1 MQSKD
6 ELVLEQAKNLALT
19 ISLFNSKYDQLL
31 GEFNQKLSNV
41 YLQLNETQS
50 KTNEDLKFISEQVVF
65 ESTFTETKN
74 KLDYYIKSI
83 EENFNNYSLNHEHP
97 YSLDIHAHDDV
108 YAFVGHTHDYVSTD
122 IHQSNIDSIESN
134 IDSYITNNEQ
144 FLKYLSNIVQENYTE
159 LLQSLDNSNKNLDE
173 ISSKLAKGIDDV
185 EFKVDTLKSNIKKD
199 INDITKII
207 DNVKQNIEKASL
219 KSFKDIDNKIE
230 KFADD
235 IANDISILND
245 EIQNYVETQNKS
257 NTSTTKKLEK
267 LDKSLKEFDESN
279 RSETTKIDVKLT
291 QLTDDHEDLELEVEE
306 IQSKQVTLV
315 DGLESA
321 FDLIK
326 LKPEYSEILLKTDLD
341 KLKKDIINNIPIPK
355 DGKDAEEWE
364 FRPHPS
370 RKGILVFKKKSQKNW
385 NYIDLNH
392 IVPKIQEYDQQ
403 HQSGGFIG
411 GGGGGGSSV
420 SILWNN
426 ILVSTNSNIN
436 FTGTAITS
444 VTNVDNI
451 TTVRID
457 AGTSSGGGVGG
468 SGALLKFTKALTGT
482 HIVISQTEH
491 AINNIV
497 NFYVKDAN
505 NKLIDIADI
514 ELNNNITLDSNIN
527 LTGCT
532 IYIFGYT
539 SIITFVKQLSGLT
552 VTVPK
557 TEHNINDIVKFEVRD
572 INGRSIE
579 IADTL
584 NTINNTITIN
594 SNVNLIG
601 CTLIIKGT

>member
-65 ESTFTETKN
+65 ESTFNETKN
-74 KLDYYIKSI
+74 KLDYYIKTI

-97 YSLDIHAHDDV
+97 YSLDVHAHDDV

-122 IHQSNIDSIESN
+122 THQSNIDSIESN

-185 EFKVDTLKSNIKKD
+185 EFKIDTLKSNIKKD
-199 INDITKII
+199 INDVTDII
-207 DNVKQNIEKASL
+207 DNVKQNIERASL
-219 KSFKDIDNKIE
+219 KSFQDVDNKIE
-230 KFADD
+230 KFVDD
-235 IANDISILND
+235 IANDISVLND
-245 EIQNYVETQNKS
+245 KIQNYTETQNKS
-257 NTSTTKKLEK
+257 NTYTTKKLEK
-267 LDKSLKEFDESN
+267 LDKNLKEFDESN

-291 QLTDDHEDLELEVEE
+291 QLIDDHEDLELEVEE
-306 IQSKQVTLV
+306 IQSKQVSLV

-341 KLKKDIINNIPIPK
+341 KLKKDIIDNIPIPK

-403 HQSGGFIG
+403 YQSGGYIS

-457 AGTSSGGGVGG
+457 GGATG
-468 SGALLKFTKALTGT
+468 SGRLNQTSTQMNALALTLNTTDDGFSIWNTTEKLGYTWSGT
-482 HIVISQTEH
+482 EFLQDGEAPVKTIRLDEVDLTTTYIGEANVNSLETAPVWRIKKMTIVGD
-491 AINNIV
+491 V
-497 NFYVKDAN
+497 
-505 NKLIDIADI
+505 
-514 ELNNNITLDSNIN
+514 
-527 LTGCT
+527 
-532 IYIFGYT
+532 T
-539 SIITFVKQLSGLT
+539 SIIFADGNSMYD
-552 VTVPK
+552 
-557 TEHNINDIVKFEVRD
+557 NIWTNR
-572 INGRSIE
+572 
-579 IADTL
+579 L
-584 NTINNTITIN
+584 TITY
-594 SNVNLIG
+594 S
-601 CTLIIKGT
+601 